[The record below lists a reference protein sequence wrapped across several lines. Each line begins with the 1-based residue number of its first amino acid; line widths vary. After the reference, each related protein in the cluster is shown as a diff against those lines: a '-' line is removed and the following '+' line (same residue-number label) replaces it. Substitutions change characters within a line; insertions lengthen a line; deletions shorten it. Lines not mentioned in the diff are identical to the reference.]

1 MQRTE
6 LAAGRDHITLDET
19 EPRIITADVGAA
31 SDKTEFS
38 EAAASVG
45 ARSTPAPLDRS
56 YVNVRESVVYEEVL

>member
-6 LAAGRDHITLDET
+6 LAVGRDQTTLDET
-19 EPRIITADVGAA
+19 KLKDTTAGVGAA
-31 SDKTEFS
+31 SDKTEVS

-45 ARSTPAPLDRS
+45 PCYTPAPLDHS